1 MPTVGV
7 RELKNRASEI
17 LRTVREEGAEYLIT
31 HQGRPS
37 AVLLPVD
44 EDALEDFLLAHH
56 PSFVERRER
65 ARQAIRDGEFA
76 SSQELLDLLEK

>member
-17 LRTVREEGAEYLIT
+17 LRTVREQGAEYVIT
-31 HQGRPS
+31 HQGRPT

-44 EDALEDFLLAHH
+44 EDALEDYLLAHH
-56 PSFVERRER
+56 PHLVERRER

-76 SSQELLDLLEK
+76 SSQELRNLLEE